1 MGCLLCDCNNEN
13 NKNKHHEKIDLSI
26 LNTSRLTTIDEIIP
40 SSSLDYSSHIE
51 NRFIFDV
58 NMGEG
63 TLKELLV
70 FQ

>member
-40 SSSLDYSSHIE
+40 SSSLDYSS
-51 NRFIFDV
+51 
-58 NMGEG
+58 
-63 TLKELLV
+63 KELLV